1 MKYYVLYTKLITFLL
16 LFPCNN
22 AMAKMIDVTVSG
34 ISFQPKII
42 AIQPGDTVRWSGMA
56 GHSTA
61 LVVKLSPDEAMEW
74 DAPVG
79 SDFENTFTE
88 EGIYI
93 YKCKPHSNLGMAG
106 AIIVGHPKNIDALR
120 ESGRNSS
127 FKKIIND
134 TVEYI
139 ENSAA
144 KH

>member
-1 MKYYVLYTKLITFLL
+1 MKHYVLNIKLIAFLI
-16 LFPCNN
+16 LFPCINV
-22 AMAKMIDVTVSG
+22 MAETIDVTVTG

-42 AIQPGDTVRWSGMA
+42 AIQPGDTVRWSGMT

-61 LVVKLSPDEAMEW
+61 LVAELSPDEGMEW

-120 ESGRNSS
+120 ESGSNSS

-134 TVEYI
+134 AVAYI
-139 ENSAA
+139 ENSLI